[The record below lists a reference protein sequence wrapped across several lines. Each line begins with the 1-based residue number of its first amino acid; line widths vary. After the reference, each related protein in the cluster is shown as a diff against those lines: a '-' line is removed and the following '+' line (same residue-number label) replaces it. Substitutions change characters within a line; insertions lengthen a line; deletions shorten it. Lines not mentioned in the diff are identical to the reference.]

1 MQVQQVKKRDGSLT
15 ELDIDKIRKVI
26 NWACEDLRVNA
37 IELESAVSIRFY
49 DGIETRAIQE
59 NLVDTAQSL
68 VYQDGN
74 LNPDWTIVAGRL
86 YLYNLNKD
94 VEMYYSK
101 VNVGNS
107 VYDRIEHLV
116 KIGIYDPAVLDVIEA
131 IGKDRVD
138 FIWNNIKAYKK
149 DDENGYD
156 IAGARLWR
164 LRYLCATSRGEI
176 VETPTMALFVLS
188 VLLACE
194 VPPDSDDRIYAIK
207 MFFDVLSRR
216 KLSLATP
223 ILRNLRR
230 KNGSLTSCFIT
241 QISDSKDSIFYVL
254 DEIAS
259 MSKHGGGV
267 GVEVSRIRAVHSEVN
282 GIPSV
287 SGGVAPWLKLIND
300 TAVAVNQGG
309 ARAGAVTAAIRMW
322 HLDLPE
328 FLELQT
334 ENGDM
339 RRKCFDIFPQL
350 GVPDLFMQR
359 VSQGKDWTLVCP
371 YEFEKHYS
379 FSLVDVWGDDFNLAY
394 LKLEADIEAGLYTG
408 RHLKID
414 ARETLGEIVEKQ
426 LETGLPY
433 LAFIDEIN
441 RKNPN
446 KDSGMI
452 HCVNLCVESFSN
464 ISPTKVSPLSL
475 KRCDGSDIVTAE
487 HVAGLVHCCNL
498 VSINMANIE
507 DDAELAYVTKLGAIL
522 LDTTIDLTA
531 PPVPEASLHNQLY
544 RTIGIGIM
552 GWADYLAKRK
562 VRYDSVD
569 AVKEAGRIAEIVAYN
584 ALSASVSMAKTKAP
598 FEMYDS
604 SEFKKGIYLGKT
616 FAQLAEDGQLGEAWL
631 RLGERVALHGVRNSH
646 LTAIAPNTSSSI
658 MQHCTASILPVW
670 AKMFMDSAGKQTV
683 PVCPPFVADAFWYYR
698 ENKTVDQQWVIDMS
712 AEMQKW
718 IDTGISMELLFN
730 LNDGEVDVP
739 YIMQKVYSAWKSKCK
754 AIYYIRS
761 VQKGKN
767 GEEEICISCAN

>member
-1 MQVQQVKKRDGSLT
+1 MQVQKRDGSHVD
-15 ELDIDKIRKVI
+15 LDVDKIRKVI

-37 IELESAVSIRFY
+37 IELESAATIRFY

-94 VEMYYSK
+94 VDMYYERQQIGESM
-101 VNVGNS
+101 
-107 VYDRIEHLV
+107 YDKICHLV
-116 KIGIYDPAVLDVIEA
+116 KIGIYDKQVLDTANSVGQERI
-131 IGKDRVD
+131 DLL
-138 FIWNNIKAYKK
+138 WNNVKTYKK

-164 LRYLCATSRGEI
+164 LRYLCATPQGEI
-176 VETPTMALFVLS
+176 VETPTMALFILS
-188 VLLACE
+188 LLLGRE
-194 VPPDSDDRIYAIK
+194 VPPDSDERIYAVK
-207 MFFDVLSRR
+207 MIFDMLSRR
-216 KLSLATP
+216 KISLATP

-241 QISDSKDSIFYVL
+241 QIDDSKDSIFYVL
-254 DEIAS
+254 DQIAS

-267 GVEVSRIRAVHSEVN
+267 GVEVSRIRAAHSEVN

-287 SGGVAPWLKLIND
+287 SGGVAPWIKLIND

-309 ARAGAVTAAIRMW
+309 ARAGAVTVAIRMW

-350 GVPDLFMQR
+350 GVPDLFMKR
-359 VSQGKDWTLVCP
+359 MSQGKSWTLVCP
-371 YEFEKHYS
+371 YEFEKQYG
-379 FSLVDVWGDDFNLAY
+379 FSLVDIWGDEFEAAY
-394 LKLEADIEAGLYTG
+394 LKLEADIEAGVYSG
-408 RHLKID
+408 RHHTID
-414 ARETLGEIVEKQ
+414 ARETLAEVVEKQ

-464 ISPTKVSPLSL
+464 TAPTKVSSL
-475 KRCDGSDIVTAE
+475 KLKYAE
-487 HVAGLVHCCNL
+487 DKKALVKAKHESGLVHCCNL
-498 VSINMANIE
+498 VSINAANIE
-507 DDAELAYVTKLGAIL
+507 DDTELAVITRVSVAI

-531 PPVPEASLHNQLY
+531 PPVPEAKYHNELY
-544 RTIGIGIM
+544 RTIGVGIM

-562 VRYDSVD
+562 LRYDSEA
-569 AVKEAGRIAEIVAYN
+569 AVKEGGRIAEIVAYN
-584 ALSASVSMAKTKAP
+584 ALAASVSIAKLKGS

-604 SEFKKGIYLGKT
+604 SEFAKGIYLGKT
-616 FAQLAEDGQLGEAWL
+616 FEQLSKDGALGDAWL
-631 RLGERVALHGVRNSH
+631 KLGERVKAYGVRNSH

-683 PVCPPFVADAFWYYR
+683 PVCPPYVAEAFWYYR
-698 ENKTVDQQWVIDMS
+698 ENKTVDQQWVIAMS

-730 LNDGEVDVP
+730 LNDEEVDVP
-739 YIMQKVYSAWKSKCK
+739 YIMQKIHLAWKSKSK

-761 VQKGKN
+761 VQKGKVSDS
-767 GEEEICISCAN
+767 EICISCAN